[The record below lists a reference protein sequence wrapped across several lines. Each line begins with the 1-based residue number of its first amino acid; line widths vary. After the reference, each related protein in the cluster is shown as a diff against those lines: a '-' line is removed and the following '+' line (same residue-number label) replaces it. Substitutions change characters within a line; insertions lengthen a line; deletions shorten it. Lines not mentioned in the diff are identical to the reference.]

1 MSLIEQKKQRTHYDD
16 YEKNNLFLM
25 LNTMEPL
32 FQLYK
37 LTLLAHIATKTTDPL
52 FHEKSEEFYELLFK
66 CFHLISE
73 KKQDIWEDN
82 PWDPNVHIMIAEDSL
97 YSAKTIIEAM
107 IKKKNSPGMDNLL
120 RWLYDELETAC
131 GTAKGFLK
139 KGKNNIWNP

>member
-1 MSLIEQKKQRTHYDD
+1 
-16 YEKNNLFLM
+16 
-25 LNTMEPL
+25 MEPL

-82 PWDPNVHIMIAEDSL
+82 PWDPNVLHNDCGGLAILRKNNYRSND
-97 YSAKTIIEAM
+97 
-107 IKKKNSPGMDNLL
+107 KKK
-120 RWLYDELETAC
+120 
-131 GTAKGFLK
+131 K
-139 KGKNNIWNP
+139 